1 MRINNICIRLGF
13 EQDPINGRITDLQ
26 RLLLIN
32 FVDERLLV
40 AINLKIHLQEYED
53 VQNRLRHFI
62 YQIQK
67 ASGQSDVKYLAVLDL
82 PSKKSASN
90 INLNLITD
98 IEIGKLT
105 MALDGDLSDEQEDEY
120 LKKILK
126 AKYLLTYTHERN
138 S

>member
-1 MRINNICIRLGF
+1 M
-13 EQDPINGRITDLQ
+13 Q

-126 AKYLLTYTHERN
+126 ASIY
-138 S
+138 